1 MATQMDNLTV
11 PKKASDTVQ
20 VAAVPINTSF
30 VEAQQAY
37 QELHKCDVRLQA
49 VYDAT
54 NRSVKDKLYTVL
66 LQIRN
71 AMYELTQV
79 HPSLAKKED

>member
-1 MATQMDNLTV
+1 MDNLTMT
-11 PKKASDTVQ
+11 KRLGDHVQ
-20 VAAVPINTSF
+20 VAAAPKNTSF
-30 VEAQQAY
+30 SEAQAAY
-37 QELHKCDVRLQA
+37 EELHKCDVRLQA

-66 LQIRN
+66 LQVQN

-79 HPSLAKKED
+79 HPSLEKKEG